1 MEGKRE
7 TRKSKKKKKKKPH
20 QIINS
25 QGQKLEN
32 KDGILKEFARY
43 YKEFFKK
50 RPAKNMEKE
59 VIEQK
64 LENKF

>member
-1 MEGKRE
+1 M
-7 TRKSKKKKKKKPH
+7 PQ

-25 QGQKLEN
+25 EGQELEN

-43 YKEFFKK
+43 YKEFLKK